1 MGRMELDERPMDWSA
16 AAETLVAFGAPLAA
30 FRAHVRQPLEQ
41 ALVTGLLRASTDAT
55 VLRSLPVV
63 LARNWRHLDWTQ
75 LEEKARAVQVLET
88 LGMLVELTA
97 DLAHLPD
104 LRSRAERWWAPH
116 AQAKPFFRRR
126 NTFDAELAEERTPRV
141 ARKWG
146 FLMNLGED
154 SFRSLLERHV
164 GKV

>member
-1 MGRMELDERPMDWSA
+1 MHADEHLGDWPA

-30 FRAHVRQPLEQ
+30 WRARAHQPLEQ
-41 ALVTGLLRASTDAT
+41 ALATALRRARTDAT
-55 VLRSLPVV
+55 LLRSLPVV
-63 LARNWRHLDWTQ
+63 LALNWRQLDWNQ
-75 LEEKARAVQVLET
+75 LEERARGLDVLET

-97 DLAHLPD
+97 DLARLPE
-104 LRSRAERWWAPH
+104 LGPIAQRWWKPH
-116 AQAKPFFRRR
+116 PATKPFFRRR
-126 NTFDAELAEERTPRV
+126 SAFDSELAEERTPRV

-164 GKV
+164 DQV

>member
-1 MGRMELDERPMDWSA
+1 MELDEQPMDWSA
-16 AAETLVAFGAPLAA
+16 SAETLVAFGAPLAA
-30 FRAHVRQPLEQ
+30 FRAHVRQPLEE
-41 ALVTGLLRASTDAT
+41 ALVAALLCASTDAT

-63 LARNWRHLDWTQ
+63 LALNWRRVDWTK
-75 LEEKARAVQVLET
+75 LEEQARTGQVLET
-88 LGMLVELTA
+88 LGMVVELTA
-97 DLAHLPD
+97 DLAHLPELG
-104 LRSRAERWWAPH
+104 LRAQRWWAPH
-116 AQAKPFFRRR
+116 AQARPFFRRR
-126 NTFDAELAEERTPRV
+126 NAFDSELAEERTPRV